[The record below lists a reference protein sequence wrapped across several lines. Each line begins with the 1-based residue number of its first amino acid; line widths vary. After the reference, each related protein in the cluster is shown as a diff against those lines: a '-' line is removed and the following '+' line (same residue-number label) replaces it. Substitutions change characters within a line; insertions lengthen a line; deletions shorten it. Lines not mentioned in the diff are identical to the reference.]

1 MSLYE
6 NYRLGNP
13 GKGERITYMH
23 LMLPI
28 LQPGEPS
35 NRLGL
40 FVADH
45 IFSFPLFLLLL
56 LFCFLF
62 DR

>member
-6 NYRLGNP
+6 KYRLGNP

-45 IFSFPLFLLLL
+45 IFSFPLFFTIITFLLS
-56 LFCFLF
+56 F
-62 DR
+62 